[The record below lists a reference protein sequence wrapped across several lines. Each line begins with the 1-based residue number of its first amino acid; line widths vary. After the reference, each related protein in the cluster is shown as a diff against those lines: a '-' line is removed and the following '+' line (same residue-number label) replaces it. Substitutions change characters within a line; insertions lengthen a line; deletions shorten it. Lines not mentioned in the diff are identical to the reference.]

1 MPDTVPTVRTRDFP
15 LKLKGSMEYWYAG
28 DRYQKTVGER
38 NMTGTQYTESEGHPI
53 SRIGKSDEDIGGDF
67 YSFRSEVVHLS
78 HPFVTFYPDGY
89 KQDGWA
95 FEGPIV
101 PPGSTPMRRDQ
112 LNLRS
117 IPELNALGATAIS
130 RCSPVNSHS
139 EVLTS
144 LSETLKDG
152 LPSIPGI
159 STWRDRTAVSR
170 GAGSE
175 YLNAQFGWIPLISDI
190 KNAVG
195 AARGA
200 AKILNQFER
209 DAGRNVRRRY
219 NFPKEIDTERIREYT
234 GDGAGTSAGLA
245 SGVLQSSHFKNG
257 DESGRFWTDRTT
269 TRETWFSGAFT
280 YHMPASTTQVGKF
293 MSAIQEFDLLFGGVP
308 TPDVIWNLTPWSWA
322 TDWFANTGDVL
333 TNVSNAALYGQ
344 VMRYGYLMEK
354 TTILDR
360 NVLELNNCKVASR
373 IESVVKTTVKRR
385 IRANPFGFGV
395 TFDGL
400 NAYQLSI
407 LAALGITRVR

>member
-1 MPDTVPTVRTRDFP
+1 MPAQNLTVRTRNFP
-15 LKLKGSMEYWYAG
+15 YRLPGVMEYWYLG
-28 DRYQKTVGER
+28 DRYQRTTGFKDL
-38 NMTGTQYTESEGHPI
+38 TGTQYTESEGHPI
-53 SRIGKSDEDIGGDF
+53 SRLGKSDEDIGGDF
-67 YSFRSEVVHLS
+67 YTFKSEVVYLS
-78 HPFVTFYPDGY
+78 SPSVSYYPPDY
-89 KQDGWA
+89 KLDGWA
-95 FEGPIV
+95 FSGPV
-101 PPGSTPMRRDQ
+101 TPPNTAPKRRSD

-117 IPELNALGATAIS
+117 VPELNALGATAIS

-144 LSETLKDG
+144 LAETLKDG
-152 LPSIPGI
+152 LPAVPGI
-159 STWRDRTAVSR
+159 STWRDRTAITR

-190 KNAVG
+190 KDAVG
-195 AARGA
+195 AARNA

-219 NFPKEIDTERIREYT
+219 EFPKEIVTERINEYE
-234 GDGAGTSAGLA
+234 GYGAGSAAGLA
-245 SGVLQSSHFKNG
+245 TGVLQNSHFYHG
-257 DESGRFWTDRTT
+257 DESGRYYTDRTT
-269 TRETWFSGAFT
+269 TTKTWFSGAFT
-280 YHMPASTTQVGKF
+280 YHMPAEQTQVGKF

-308 TPDVIWNLTPWSWA
+308 TPDVVWNLTPWSWA

-344 VMRYGYLMEK
+344 VLRYGYLMEQ

-360 NVLELNNCKVASR
+360 NVLELPDCKVGAR
-373 IESVVKTTVKRR
+373 FESVVKTTVKRR

-407 LAALGITRVR
+407 LAALGMSRR